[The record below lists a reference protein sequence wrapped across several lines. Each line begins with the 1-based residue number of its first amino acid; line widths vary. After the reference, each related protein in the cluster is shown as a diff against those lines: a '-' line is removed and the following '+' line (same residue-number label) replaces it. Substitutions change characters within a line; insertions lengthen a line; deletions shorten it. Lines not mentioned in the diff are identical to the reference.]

1 MLFVLSLSYDNDIIE
16 QNTKAFAAH
25 GNLQQNQLSPPT
37 SPLVHSTANGNATA
51 RTYNYS
57 VMLFVLSLSYD
68 NDIVEQNTKAF
79 AAHGNLQQNQLSP
92 PRPPLVHS
100 TANGNATARTYNYSV
115 MLFVLSLGYDNDIVE
130 QNTKVF
136 AAHGNLQQNQLSPP
150 RPPLVHSTANGNATA
165 RTYNYS
171 VMLFVLSLSYDNDIV
186 EQNTKV
192 FAAHGDL
199 QQNQLSPPRPPL
211 VHSTANGNANGS
223 DK

>member
-100 TANGNATARTYNYSV
+100 TANGNATAS
-115 MLFVLSLGYDNDIVE
+115 YDNDIVE